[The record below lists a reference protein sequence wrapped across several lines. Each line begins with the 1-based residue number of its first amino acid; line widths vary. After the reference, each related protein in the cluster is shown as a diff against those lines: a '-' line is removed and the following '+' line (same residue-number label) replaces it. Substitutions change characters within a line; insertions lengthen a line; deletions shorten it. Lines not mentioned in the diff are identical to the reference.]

1 MSCQIV
7 KSRFNSQHYTHNPGE
22 RMSKKSNLASV
33 YYAFAVVGFIAT
45 WYYNGLY
52 ILNGGGL
59 GPNEFF
65 GAAFA
70 NSLTTAITIDV
81 YLAAL
86 VFSVWVVND
95 SKRAPVKWPWLY
107 VVLCFAVGLAIA
119 YPLYLARREGAINAG
134 QTGT

>member
-1 MSCQIV
+1 MRKPSTLTI
-7 KSRFNSQHYTHNPGE
+7 
-22 RMSKKSNLASV
+22 V
-33 YYAFAVVGFIAT
+33 YYALAVVGFIAT
-45 WYYNGLY
+45 WYYNSQY

-70 NSLTTAITIDV
+70 NALTTAITLDV

-86 VFSVWVVND
+86 VFSIWVVSD
-95 SKRAPVKWPWLY
+95 AKRVQVKWPWLY

-119 YPLYLARREGAINAG
+119 YPLYLARREGTINTATH
-134 QTGT
+134 QR